1 MPPPLKDMLP
11 PAAAATEC
19 RLTGLG
25 TIKRRTNQSK
35 RHPCTVRVHGH
46 LTVVYGLLELGGS
59 RTSRPLH
66 HLQVQYDEDAPRSF
80 DRTFL
85 LNDPRT
91 FFRSRSA
98 CRDGINQMLTRT
110 PALRD
115 FDLAAANWDGGFLPD
130 DLAGTITGRARLDEE
145 GHHGGNA
152 PRFSLDLS
160 LTVFVRAVCSEAKL
174 LALACREA
182 TAQCGLSVADRC
194 CCCICQDQDI
204 AAAEGGGD
212 DEGTVRLPCSHTFHV
227 RWLARWFEAVTTCPL
242 CRRDMVVH
250 LEAVY
255 THDREQGRNRE
266 TKGPI
271 QV

>member
-1 MPPPLKDMLP
+1 MAPPLRDMLP
-11 PAAAATEC
+11 LAAAATEC

-25 TIKRRTNQSK
+25 TIKRRINQSK

-66 HLQVQYDEDAPRSF
+66 HLQVQHDEDAPRSF

-85 LNDPRT
+85 LDDPRA

-98 CRDGINQMLTRT
+98 CRDEIHRMLTRT

-130 DLAGTITGRARLDEE
+130 DLAGAITERARLDEE
-145 GHHGGNA
+145 DHGGNA
-152 PRFSLDLS
+152 RRFSLELS
-160 LTVFVRAVCSEAKL
+160 LAVFVRAVCSEAKA

-194 CCCICQDQDI
+194 CCCICQDQDV
-204 AAAEGGGD
+204 AVAEGGGD
-212 DEGTVRLPCSHTFHV
+212 GGTLRLPCSHTFHV
-227 RWLARWFEAVTTCPL
+227 RCLARWFEKVTTCPL
-242 CRRDMVVH
+242 CRRDMAVH
-250 LEAVY
+250 LDAIY
-255 THDREQGRNRE
+255 TVHTREQDSL
-266 TKGPI
+266 
-271 QV
+271 